1 MMVNM
6 EMYPYTLKS
15 RFADLS
21 GMLAHSFVIHIHI
34 HININNFSLFIII
47 CIYLGA
53 CKTVVDELD
62 GYNKS
67 HNI

>member
-1 MMVNM
+1 
-6 EMYPYTLKS
+6 
-15 RFADLS
+15 
-21 GMLAHSFVIHIHI
+21 MLAHSFVIHIHI
-34 HININNFSLFIII
+34 HVHINIYNFSLFIII

-67 HNI
+67 HSI